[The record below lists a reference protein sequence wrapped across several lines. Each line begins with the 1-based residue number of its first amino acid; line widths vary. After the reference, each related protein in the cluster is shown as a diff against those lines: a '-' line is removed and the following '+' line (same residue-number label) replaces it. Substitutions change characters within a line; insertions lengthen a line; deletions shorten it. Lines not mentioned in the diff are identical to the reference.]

1 MVMPGQGVIQMK
13 YNISKISLGLF
24 LLMASVPLMAM
35 SDYYVPDPR
44 VVTTEEKINHYL
56 FYLTNHGLTTITQL
70 GLQKA
75 VPQLVERAAVDGAR
89 IFLPDVLGIK
99 TPAQKRLLDL
109 GIIGAREAVR
119 FSARSKQI
127 AEQRGL
133 KVKRTDLMKN
143 YLTKQFIPV
152 VVKSLVVDL
161 FYHGSSHFANSLLQK
176 VGFDPA
182 TLAAS
187 PYSVTGM
194 LYQQARNSGHGI
206 CEIAYDMLFG
216 GS

>member
-1 MVMPGQGVIQMK
+1 MK
-13 YNISKISLGLF
+13 SNLFTKISLGLF
-24 LLMASVPLMAM
+24 ALMASVPLIAM
-35 SDYYVPDPR
+35 SDYYESDPR

-56 FYLTNHGLTTITQL
+56 FYLTNHGLATITQL
-70 GLQKA
+70 GLEKG

-89 IFLPDVLGIK
+89 MFLPDVLGIK

-119 FSARSKQI
+119 FSARNKQI

-143 YLTKQFIPV
+143 YFTKQFIPV

-161 FYHGSSHFANSLLQK
+161 FYYANWLWLETGQCHLFHQLFFSFHLI
-176 VGFDPA
+176 VFDLPGYKC
-182 TLAAS
+182 L
-187 PYSVTGM
+187 
-194 LYQQARNSGHGI
+194 N
-206 CEIAYDMLFG
+206 
-216 GS
+216 

>member
-1 MVMPGQGVIQMK
+1 MK
-13 YNISKISLGLF
+13 SNIISKISLGLF
-24 LLMASVPLMAM
+24 ALMATVPLMGM
-35 SDYYVPDPR
+35 SDYYQEDPK

-56 FYLTNHGLTTITQL
+56 FYLTNHGLAAVTQH
-70 GLQKA
+70 GIEKA
-75 VPQLVERAAVDGAR
+75 IPQLVERAAVDGAR

-127 AEQRGL
+127 AQQRGV
-133 KVKRTDLMKN
+133 KIKRTDLMKN

-161 FYHGSSHFANSLLQK
+161 FYYGSSHFANSLLQK
-176 VGFDPA
+176 VGLNPA
-182 TLAAS
+182 TLASS
-187 PYSVTGM
+187 PYSVLGM
-194 LYQQARNSGHGI
+194 FYQQARNSGHGI
-206 CEIAYDMLFG
+206 CEMAYDMFLG
-216 GS
+216 GGLAQARV